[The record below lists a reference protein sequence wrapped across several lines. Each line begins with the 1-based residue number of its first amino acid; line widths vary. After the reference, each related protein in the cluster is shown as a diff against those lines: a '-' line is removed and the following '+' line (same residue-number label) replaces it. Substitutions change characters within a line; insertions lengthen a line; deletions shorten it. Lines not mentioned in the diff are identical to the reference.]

1 MLTAVVL
8 SMIGFDDTSPI
19 NCQVGFVSHV
29 WPVIL
34 SDPLFTKAW
43 ETLGIVSLLF
53 HVHWP

>member
-53 HVHWP
+53 YVHWP